1 MIMFMA
7 TGMAGNRLFLK
18 SNPSPESVHTSFKI
32 YFAMM
37 TIAMI
42 AIAIEYVFFDNKYK
56 QK

>member
-1 MIMFMA
+1 MA